1 VEVDAEQCIVS
12 VVGQEIGRENGVL
25 QDLLRSIGMIPV
37 RMISHGGSPHN
48 ISLLVDAGRKKELLQ
63 QLNQGLFGL

>member
-1 VEVDAEQCIVS
+1 
-12 VVGQEIGRENGVL
+12 VL